1 VGAEEAVVKPAPFEY
16 VAPRTVAEA
25 LEALAGEDARV
36 LAGGQ
41 SLVPLLNFRLAR
53 PARLVDINGIETL
66 AYLRRSAGALHIGA
80 TVRQAAVERSAIVA
94 RHWPLLAQ
102 AVRHVAHAAV
112 RARGTVAG
120 SVAHADPK
128 AELPVAL
135 AVLDARFHLRSP
147 GGTRTLTAEQ
157 LFLGPL
163 TTAIG
168 DGELLERIEVP
179 PLPEGAT
186 AGFAEYA
193 RTHGDF
199 AEAAVAIVRSP
210 ERTTIGVLG
219 PRTATAAD
227 PASAAQRAVDLI
239 DDPFHQALTARLIE
253 EALA

>member
-1 VGAEEAVVKPAPFEY
+1 VGAPEALVKPAAFDY

-25 LEALAGEDARV
+25 LDALAVEEARV

-53 PARLVDINGIETL
+53 PARLVDINGIPEL
-66 AYLRRSAGALHIGA
+66 GVLRRTGHALHIGA
-80 TVRQAAVERSAIVA
+80 SVRQAAIERSAIVA
-94 RHWPLLAQ
+94 RHWPLLGQ

-135 AVLDARFHLRSP
+135 AALNARFHLRSP
-147 GGTRTLTAEQ
+147 QGTRTLTADQ

-163 TTAIG
+163 TTAIQE
-168 DGELLERIEVP
+168 GELLERIEVP
-179 PLPEGAT
+179 PLPVGT
-186 AGFAEYA
+186 TTGFAEYA

-199 AEAAVAIVRSP
+199 AEAAVAIVRTP
-210 ERTTIGVLG
+210 DATTIAVLG
-219 PRTATAAD
+219 PATVTAAG
-227 PASAAQRAVDLI
+227 PEAAADQALRLVG
-239 DDPFHQALTARLIE
+239 DPFHRALTARLIA
-253 EALA
+253 EALR